1 MFEETSLSE
10 PRNRI
15 SDWVLRGSIALVF
28 VLFGAEKFS
37 ANPEG
42 PWVKLFQQ
50 IGFGQWFRNFTGI
63 VEILGGLLV
72 LIPWTTRT
80 GLALLAITMVSAAL
94 ILDFVIRRPQDSII
108 STGLFILLAAFWWT
122 RRSR

>member
-28 VLFGAEKFS
+28 VLFGAEKFPV
-37 ANPEG
+37 NPEG

-80 GLALLAITMVSAAL
+80 
-94 ILDFVIRRPQDSII
+94 
-108 STGLFILLAAFWWT
+108 FWWT